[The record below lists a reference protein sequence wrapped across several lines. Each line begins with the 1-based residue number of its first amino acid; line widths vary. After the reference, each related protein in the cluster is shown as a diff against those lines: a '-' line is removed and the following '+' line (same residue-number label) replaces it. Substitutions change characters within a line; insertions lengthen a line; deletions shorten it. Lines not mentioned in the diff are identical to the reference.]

1 MNNNLNTLRSQAMSL
16 ANKLRKEKGLNKS
29 EALRVAWQE
38 VKKANNYQ
46 SKSET
51 KGIEFKAVDAMN
63 TLEKVQEYER
73 VKQLVDELSTY
84 MDTIKQELINEMEQK
99 QLQEL
104 KIDIFKV
111 RYITVVSNRF
121 NTTEF
126 KKIHEDLYNQYLKES
141 RSKRFTI
148 AC

>member
-1 MNNNLNTLRSQAMSL
+1 MNTSLNSLRSKAMSL
-16 ANKLRKEKGLNKS
+16 ANRLRKEKGLTKS
-29 EALRVAWQE
+29 DALKQAWVE

-46 SKSET
+46 PKAEI
-51 KGIEFKAVDAMN
+51 KGIEFKSVDTMN

-84 MDTIKQELINEMEQK
+84 MDTIKQSLIAEMETQ

-104 KIDIFKV
+104 KVDIFKV

-141 RSKRFTI
+141 RTKRFTI

>member
-1 MNNNLNTLRSQAMSL
+1 MNTSLNELRSKAMTL
-16 ANKLRKEKGLNKS
+16 ANRLRKEKGLNKS
-29 EALRVAWQE
+29 EALKAAWKE

-46 SKSET
+46 PKSKT
-51 KGIEFKAVDAMN
+51 KEIEFKAVDTMN

-104 KIDIFKV
+104 KVDIFKV
-111 RYITVVSNRF
+111 RYIEVVANRF
-121 NTTEF
+121 NTSDF
-126 KKIHEDLYNQYLKES
+126 KKTHIELYNQYLKES
-141 RSKRFTI
+141 RTKRFTI

>member
-16 ANKLRKEKGLNKS
+16 ANRLRKEHNLTKS
-29 EALRVAWQE
+29 DALKTAWAQ
-38 VKKANNYQ
+38 VKKTNNYQ
-46 SKSET
+46 SKAET
-51 KGIEFKAVDAMN
+51 KIEFKDVNVMS

-73 VKQLVDELSTY
+73 VKQLVDELQKY
-84 MDTIKQELINEMEQK
+84 MDTVKQELINEMEQK

-104 KIDIFKV
+104 KVDIFKV
-111 RYITVVSNRF
+111 RYIEVVANRF
-121 NTTEF
+121 NTSDF
-126 KKIHEDLYNQYLKES
+126 KKTHIDLYNQYLKES